1 MFKCGLLCPN
11 CIHSS
16 PTVPLFC
23 KVWAEA
29 GREEKEGVEEKKEKP
44 IEDNEVERMECESV
58 REGGRN

>member
-1 MFKCGLLCPN
+1 M
-11 CIHSS
+11 
-16 PTVPLFC
+16 PLFC

-58 REGGRN
+58 REGGRK